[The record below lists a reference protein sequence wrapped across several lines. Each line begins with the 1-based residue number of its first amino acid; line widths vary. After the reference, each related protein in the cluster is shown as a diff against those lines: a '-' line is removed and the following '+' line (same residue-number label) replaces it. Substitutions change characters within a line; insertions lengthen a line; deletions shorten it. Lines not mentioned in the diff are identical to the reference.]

1 MSAFDIVPRLHAHC
15 LAHHSFNELAE
26 RLNWTR
32 ESLALFFEN
41 VDPTMDAVFKVAHA
55 MDLTLDIKVTPIDP
69 ETSGE

>member
-1 MSAFDIVPRLHAHC
+1 M
-15 LAHHSFNELAE
+15 AHHSFNALAD

-55 MDLTLDIKVTPIDP
+55 MDLALDIQITPIDP
-69 ETSGE
+69 QPSGE